1 MSVFEIILKS
11 AIVGSIGGAA
21 IAAGAAR
28 MFYAPKLQ
36 SMGAFRTLG
45 EMNACN
51 GDPISHLSF
60 GAGFYITSAAAVV
73 GTGALTQD
81 VLHRVIPN
89 WAAGIVGIISKDKS
103 KRPYENVSLMMI
115 VGAIVGAIVFI
126 SLNTVSSLMP
136 VQLST
141 MARSILTP
149 AANNMITIVMPLLFL
164 WAALDDGKITGSWA
178 LAIGGLMHMISG
190 NALPGIILGILIG
203 NNAQEK
209 GHGAKSTRVLIMI
222 VFALIIAIAYFRGFH
237 TKLIEQLFGGSI

>member
-1 MSVFEIILKS
+1 MIEIIFES
-11 AIVGSIGGAA
+11 IIVGALGGAA

-36 SMGAFRTLG
+36 GMGAFRTIG

-81 VLHRVIPN
+81 VLHRVLPN
-89 WAAGIVGIISKDKS
+89 WSAAVVSFLSKDKT
-103 KRPYENVSLMMI
+103 KKPYENITLMMI
-115 VGAIVGAIVFI
+115 AGAFVGALVFV
-126 SLNTVSSLMP
+126 SLNTVSSFVP
-136 VQLST
+136 TQLSE

-149 AANNMITIVMPLLFL
+149 AATNMINIVMPLLFL
-164 WAALDDGKITGSWA
+164 WAALDDGKVTGSWA
-178 LAIGGLMHMISG
+178 LALGGLMHMISG

-209 GHGAKSTRVLIMI
+209 GYAAKSTRMLILV
-222 VFALIIAIAYFRGFH
+222 VFLVIAAIAYFRGFH
-237 TKLIEQLFGGSI
+237 VKLIQQLFGGSI